1 MIRSADRL
9 RIRLPAH
16 PVLPGWSVVP
26 LRLFLGGSFLAAG
39 LDKLTDPAFL
49 DPGAPGY
56 LGRQI
61 AGFAPGTPLEGFL
74 LQFALPN
81 ATLFGVLV
89 MGGELCIAVAVLL
102 GLLTR
107 FSALMGMLLNL
118 TFFLSATW
126 LVRPF
131 YFGAD
136 LPYAAAWLTLALT
149 GPGPLALDPWIRR
162 RWLAPRAA
170 RGQAVPARGTLL
182 TRRAFLGAGAAG
194 LAGLALAATGLGWGV
209 LHPRRAEALRQAPVP
224 TPTPAAKEAP
234 AAPSATAVAGP
245 AATPTTTPGARRL
258 LASAGTLAE
267 GAGQT
272 FTLAG
277 GTPAILLHQGTSY
290 RAFVTRCTHAACTV
304 ELSNGRL
311 VCPCHGAVYD
321 PAADGAV
328 VAGPAPLPLPVIPL
342 QIDPGGNVYLL
353 EV

>member
-1 MIRSADRL
+1 
-9 RIRLPAH
+9 
-16 PVLPGWSVVP
+16 
-26 LRLFLGGSFLAAG
+26 LRLFLGGSFLVAG
-39 LDKLTDPAFL
+39 LDKLNDPAFL
-49 DPGAPGY
+49 DPAAPGY
-56 LGRQI
+56 LGKQI

-74 LQFALPN
+74 RQVALPN

-107 FSALMGMLLNL
+107 FSALMGLLLNL

-136 LPYAAAWLTLALT
+136 LPYAAAWLTLMLT

-162 RWLAPRAA
+162 RLRVPSVAADQAASPR
-170 RGQAVPARGTLL
+170 GVLL
-182 TRRAFLGAGAAG
+182 TRRAFLGAGIAG
-194 LAGLALAATGLGWGV
+194 LAGVALAATGLGWDV
-209 LHPRRAEALRQAPVP
+209 LHPRRAEALRSAAAPAPTPVP
-224 TPTPAAKEAP
+224 AV
-234 AAPSATAVAGP
+234 STAVSGP
-245 AATPTTTPGARRL
+245 AATPGRSAGRL
-258 LASAGTLAE
+258 LAATGTLAE
-267 GAGQT
+267 GASQT

-277 GTPAILLHQGTSY
+277 GTPAILLHRATGY

-304 ELSNGRL
+304 ELSGERL

-321 PAADGAV
+321 PAANGAV
-328 VAGPAPLPLPVIPL
+328 VAGPAPLPLLVIPL
-342 QIDPGGNVYLL
+342 QIDGAGNVYLQ

>member
-9 RIRLPAH
+9 RIRLPAR

-39 LDKLTDPAFL
+39 LDKLNDPAFL

-61 AGFAPGTPLEGFL
+61 AGFAPGTPLADFL
-74 LQFALPN
+74 LQFAVPN
-81 ATLFGVLV
+81 ATLCGVLV

-107 FSALMGMLLNL
+107 FSALMGLLLNL

-162 RWLAPRAA
+162 RLLAPKAA
-170 RGQAVPARGTLL
+170 RGQAVPARGTML
-182 TRRAFLGAGAAG
+182 TRRAFLGVGAAG
-194 LAGLALAATGLGWGV
+194 LAGVALAASGLGWGV
-209 LHPRRAEALRQAPVP
+209 LHPRRAEALRQAPAPAPPPATKEASAVPTAPTPAP
-224 TPTPAAKEAP
+224 TPT
-234 AAPSATAVAGP
+234 S
-245 AATPTTTPGARRL
+245 GARRL
-258 LASAGTLAE
+258 LAAPGTLAE

-272 FTLAG
+272 FTLAD
-277 GTPAILLHQGTSY
+277 GTPAILLHDASGY

-321 PAADGAV
+321 PAANGAV
-328 VAGPAPLPLPVIPL
+328 VAGPAPLPLPIIPL
-342 QIDPGGNVYLL
+342 QIDGSGNVYLQG
-353 EV
+353 V